1 MIVISCIRVK
11 KLLSEKGIDD
21 ARLIPKQ
28 YFSHSK
34 GHYSKLE
41 DIMHQSHIHVKEGD
55 AFPYDLA
62 AYLEVSVDYL
72 LGWDN
77 DKSFHVISVGNDPY
91 FKLTQISNLIGKYAK
106 QEELSL
112 FNTNQLA
119 ERTGIDRDVFD
130 YIFNNAKGSSWW
142 ITTSYYITTRLA
154 KAFNFDWYT
163 VMSYL
168 LQAEDPDGTGK
179 EILRKLVDKYN
190 KEFDED
196 IIVAE

>member
-21 ARLIPKQ
+21 ARLIPKH

-34 GHYSKLE
+34 SHYSKLE

-112 FNTNQLA
+112 FNKLQDAAQN
-119 ERTGIDRDVFD
+119 GMSKKINKIFDIFDKNSVFSSNVSSGQMN
-130 YIFNNAKGSSWW
+130 FNKF
-142 ITTSYYITTRLA
+142 L
-154 KAFNFDWYT
+154 
-163 VMSYL
+163 
-168 LQAEDPDGTGK
+168 
-179 EILRKLVDKYN
+179 
-190 KEFDED
+190 
-196 IIVAE
+196 II